1 MSCSLQIAN
10 HTGQAEYEPVFDID
24 LLGEGEGED
33 HPFDVAVEQANAQHE
48 SVAYFDAETGC
59 VGCFSA
65 FLRRVCNLVT
75 GWGLSLPTSSC

>member
-1 MSCSLQIAN
+1 MGRSWGVVRAENCHASLSRSLQIAN

-48 SVAYFDAETGC
+48 SVAYFDAETG
-59 VGCFSA
+59 
-65 FLRRVCNLVT
+65 
-75 GWGLSLPTSSC
+75 